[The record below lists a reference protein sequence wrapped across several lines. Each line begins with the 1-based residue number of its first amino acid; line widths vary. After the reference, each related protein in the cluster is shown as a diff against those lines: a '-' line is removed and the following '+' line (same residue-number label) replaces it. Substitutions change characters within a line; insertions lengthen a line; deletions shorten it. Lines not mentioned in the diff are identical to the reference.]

1 MRRISL
7 RDGMFSNNEEA
18 IECVIVNAAKVSR
31 AYFSGEFD
39 PDKLAAPTCWSSTT
53 QTPDPDVPEDQVQ
66 SRRCMDCPQNVRGS
80 SGAGRACRF
89 SQRVAVVMLDDLERV
104 YQIQLPAT
112 SIFGKTVGGNMPLQ
126 AYAKFLSEH
135 NTTAISIV
143 TKIYF
148 DLGSAIPKVFFK
160 PVRPL
165 EEADLNLVTGLVN
178 HPDTIEAIT
187 LPSNERSATSS
198 PFGIVEGYEHPTN
211 HS

>member
-1 MRRISL
+1 VRRISL
-7 RDGMFSNNEEA
+7 RDGMFSNNALEL
-18 IECVIVNAAKVSR
+18 ECVIVNAAKVSR

-53 QTPDPDVPEDQVQ
+53 QVPDVDVPEDQVQ

-80 SGAGRACRF
+80 SGGGRACRF
-89 SQRVAVVMLDDLERV
+89 SQRIAVVMLDDLERV
-104 YQIQLPAT
+104 SQIQLPAT
-112 SIFGKTVGGNMPLQ
+112 SIFGKTVGGAMPLKE
-126 AYAKFLSEH
+126 YARFLSEH
-135 NTTAISIV
+135 NTTAVSVV

-148 DLGSAIPKVFFK
+148 DEAAPIPKVFFK

-165 EEADLNLVTGLVN
+165 EEAELNLVTGMIN